1 MSAVCS
7 AAGLPQN
14 TILPTAHDAIDV
26 FMLLEVLL
34 AFTHFT
40 AFNPLQIT
48 VATKVG
54 SAVMIFS
61 GLCGGVWRHMV
72 LWVESN
78 VRRIK
83 LQVYLACPA

>member
-1 MSAVCS
+1 MCLDVYS
-7 AAGLPQN
+7 AAGPPHP

-26 FMLLEVLL
+26 FMLFEVLL

-40 AFNPLQIT
+40 AFSPLQIT

-61 GLCGGVWRHMV
+61 GLCGGV
-72 LWVESN
+72 
-78 VRRIK
+78 
-83 LQVYLACPA
+83 